1 LQENDMTPIRNI
13 AAGATMALALLAF
26 AAGPAAACGP
36 EEMHTH
42 FGTVASL
49 DTTAGT
55 VTIVDASTGNLITF
69 KATPAQLASLSPKVR
84 VSIHYAEADGGAL
97 VAQEIK
103 V

>member
-1 LQENDMTPIRNI
+1 LELEKDMTPIRNF
-13 AAGATMALALLAF
+13 AAGAVAALALLAF
-26 AAGPAAACGP
+26 AAAPAAACGP

-49 DTTAGT
+49 DNTAGT

-69 KATPAQLASLSPKVR
+69 QATPSQLAGLKAQIR
-84 VSIHYAEADGGAL
+84 VSVHYAEVDGAL